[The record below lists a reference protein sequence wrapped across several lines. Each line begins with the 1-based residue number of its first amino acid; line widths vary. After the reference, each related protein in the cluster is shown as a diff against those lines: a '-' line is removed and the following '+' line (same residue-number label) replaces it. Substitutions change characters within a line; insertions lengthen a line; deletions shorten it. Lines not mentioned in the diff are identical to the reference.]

1 MFISRSAVWWL
12 WGSAFSVFII
22 TLLFTLFK
30 INGSPDVVALHYNV
44 IIGVDRLGSKWQ
56 LLVLPGVGAF
66 MLVINFVLA
75 WAVRSTGRFVPF
87 LAALASVVGN
97 LLLLLA
103 ILFLL
108 RVN

>member
-1 MFISRSAVWWL
+1 M
-12 WGSAFSVFII
+12 
-22 TLLFTLFK
+22 LL
-30 INGSPDVVALHYNV
+30 
-44 IIGVDRLGSKWQ
+44 
-56 LLVLPGVGAF
+56 
-66 MLVINFVLA
+66 INFVLA

-97 LLLLLA
+97 LFLLLA